1 MLLIYISNL
10 LRSVKRELINRLQS
24 TPLILYQIYQNIF
37 DQITDLSFHN
47 KDIEKNMISIK
58 RFDNKKLNMT
68 MKLLILFYNIYFI
81 L

>member
-37 DQITDLSFHN
+37 DRITDLSFHN

>member
-24 TPLILYQIYQNIF
+24 PPLILYQIYQNIF
-37 DQITDLSFHN
+37 DRITDLSFHN